1 MLNQTDQPKSEFTRL
16 IPGARSSRRGSL
28 HWQLLFGIVIF
39 CGVLFVVMR
48 RGSQPTHS
56 NNSSD
61 QSPTHTIVMQTAAG
75 MRVAVEQI
83 AADYEREYG
92 VHVDLRYGGSNSLL
106 NQIQVNQFDTSD
118 LYLAADDSYTEKAR
132 ELGLAQEQI
141 PIAYLRPVIAVRKD
155 SGKTF
160 QSLEDLLAEGV
171 SLSVGSP
178 DQAAIGKATQKALE
192 NISYGKSNFWNAFEK
207 HVTEHGVFKP
217 TVNEVANDIMIGAV
231 DAGIVWDSTV
241 MMPNLRE
248 ELEAIHFDEL
258 ATDPKLVSV
267 CVLNSSEQPVE
278 ALKFARYLSA
288 RDRGLKTFASYG
300 MEPVD
305 GDVWEPHPELNFF
318 CGAVNRRG
326 IEPVLEAFQKRE
338 GVTINTVYDGCG
350 ILTGRMKNI
359 DQQSTDLG
367 FPDIYMACDR
377 YYLDNVAS
385 WFQDDVDV
393 TNTEIVIAVPKGSEK
408 VKTLNDLIRPGVR
421 VSIGDGT
428 QCTIGALTRRLLE
441 KEGLYEALMSKQQSA
456 TDVVVEKPSSAML
469 VPDVVTGHVDAT
481 IAYLTDV
488 MQNSEDVDVIRLT
501 SPHRHAIQPFSI
513 SRSSH
518 HKQLARR
525 LMTQI
530 HQSQQAFEAAG
541 FNFLLNTT
549 ALRVPVAES
558 QD

>member
-1 MLNQTDQPKSEFTRL
+1 M
-16 IPGARSSRRGSL
+16 
-28 HWQLLFGIVIF
+28 H
-39 CGVLFVVMR
+39 
-48 RGSQPTHS
+48 
-56 NNSSD
+56 
-61 QSPTHTIVMQTAAG
+61 TAAG
-75 MRVAVEQI
+75 MRVAVEEI
-83 AADYEREYG
+83 AADYERECG
-92 VHVDLRYGGSNSLL
+92 VHVDLRYGGSNTLL

-141 PIAYLRPVIAVRKD
+141 PIAYLTPVIAVRKD
-155 SGKTF
+155 SKKIF
-160 QSLEDLLAEGV
+160 QSLDDLLADGV

-178 DQAAIGKATQKALE
+178 DQAAVGKATQKALE
-192 NISYGKSNFWNAFEK
+192 KVSQGNTNFWNAFEQ

-217 TVNEVANDIMIGAV
+217 TVNEVANDVMIGAV

-248 ELEAIHFDEL
+248 ELKAIHIDEL

-288 RDRGLKTFASYG
+288 RDRGLTTFQSYG
-300 MEPVD
+300 MEPIE

-385 WFQDDVDV
+385 WFQDDVNV
-393 TNTEIVIAVPKGSEK
+393 TDTEIVIAVPKGSQK
-408 VKTLNDLIRPGVR
+408 VQSLSDLIEPGVR

-441 KEGLYEALMSKQQSA
+441 KEGLYDALIEKQQSA
-456 TDVVVEKPSSAML
+456 SDVVVEKPSSAML

-488 MQNSEDVDVIRLT
+488 MQNSEDVDVIRLN
-501 SPHRHAIQPFSI
+501 SPHRHAVQPFSI

-525 LMTQI
+525 LMTRI
-530 HQSQQAFEAAG
+530 HQSQQAFEATG
-541 FNFLLNTT
+541 FHFLLDSS
-549 ALRVPVAES
+549 ALRVSATES